1 MSACQV
7 PKPTAHHADTLYVD
21 RYHYDSID
29 RWHTRHIFV
38 QGDTIHQTDTFYAD
52 RWHIRYRDSIRTVRD
67 SVPVPVEVVRTKTD
81 YTGWLAFAA
90 LLALIIIAIGI
101 LRKA

>member
-1 MSACQV
+1 MSACQA

-52 RWHIRYRDSIRTVRD
+52 RTVRD
-67 SVPVPVEVVRTKTD
+67 SVPVLVEVVRTKAD

-90 LLALIIIAIGI
+90 LLALVIAIGI